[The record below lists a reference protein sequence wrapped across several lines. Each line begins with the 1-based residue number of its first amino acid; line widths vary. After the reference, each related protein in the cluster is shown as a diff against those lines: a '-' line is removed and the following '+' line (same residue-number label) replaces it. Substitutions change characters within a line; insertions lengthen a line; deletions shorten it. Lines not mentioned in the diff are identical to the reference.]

1 MNEMNEVNQTQYF
14 EIIIDGH
21 LSDQRSMKFN
31 DLQVDQLTNGKTLIS
46 GEFKDQA
53 HLFGILILI
62 RDMGIPLVAVN
73 CPGSISKLSK
83 EF

>member
-1 MNEMNEVNQTQYF
+1 
-14 EIIIDGH
+14 
-21 LSDQRSMKFN
+21 MKFN